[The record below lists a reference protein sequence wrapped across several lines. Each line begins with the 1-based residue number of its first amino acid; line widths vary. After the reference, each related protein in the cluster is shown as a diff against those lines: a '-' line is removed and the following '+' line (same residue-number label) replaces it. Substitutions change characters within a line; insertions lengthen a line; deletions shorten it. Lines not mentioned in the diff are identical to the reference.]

1 MELLAPV
8 GSYSVP
14 NLEEEL
20 SSVPYDLDAVRVGT
34 TYRQRLSTNQGPV
47 MYRSSSS
54 HPLYEGALCST
65 EVLPPMNL

>member
-20 SSVPYDLDAVRVGT
+20 NSVPYDLDAVQVDT
-34 TYRQRLSTNQGPV
+34 TYGQRPSTNQGPV

-54 HPLYEGALCST
+54 HPLYKGALCFT
-65 EVLPPMNL
+65 EVLPPANL